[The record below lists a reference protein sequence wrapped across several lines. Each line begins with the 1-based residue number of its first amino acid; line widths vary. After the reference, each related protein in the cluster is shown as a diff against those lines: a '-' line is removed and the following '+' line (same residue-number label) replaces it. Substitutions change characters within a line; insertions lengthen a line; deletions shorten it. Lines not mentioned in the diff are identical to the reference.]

1 MKLKKMMKQ
10 KQWTYNNETIMFCTN
25 PDLPLQTLFESLFQM
40 WTDYGLSWDPKK
52 YSGIEV
58 IRLPH
63 DLVWKPDI
71 FLYNKYALHQR

>member
-1 MKLKKMMKQ
+1 
-10 KQWTYNNETIMFCTN
+10 
-25 PDLPLQTLFESLFQM
+25 M

-63 DLVWKPDI
+63 DLWMTKRVKMACVGQKRV
-71 FLYNKYALHQR
+71 FGGNNKKLIG

>member
-1 MKLKKMMKQ
+1 M
-10 KQWTYNNETIMFCTN
+10 YVPRFIIRY
-25 PDLPLQTLFESLFQM
+25 LQIIFESLFQM

-71 FLYNKYALHQR
+71 FLYNKYVLYKI